1 MEKVEQRDR
10 LVIEHLKAVNVDP
23 NAPAEEQQ
31 ISLPTIK
38 DDAGEKNTNYVSIM
52 AQIEQKEKE
61 RAERQEEFKREGDG
75 EEITLS
81 DANQA
86 QVEARKKELDAMLA
100 NMQLMES
107 EFDELDEEFDMGSDD
122 GAAIDS
128 VLGLGADKR

>member
-1 MEKVEQRDR
+1 
-10 LVIEHLKAVNVDP
+10 
-23 NAPAEEQQ
+23 
-31 ISLPTIK
+31 
-38 DDAGEKNTNYVSIM
+38 M